1 MTNPPATASPGRLTP
16 PTSPVVGYSGTLIAA
31 CAAVFVSQAISAL
44 PASLNGL
51 FQSSLNISGIQL
63 TWITAAFMVT
73 VVVFEFT
80 FGVLGDMYG
89 RKKLV
94 LGGALLAVAGSVV
107 SALAPSVEVLWIG
120 AAINGL
126 GAGAMFPGSLS
137 LVAAITH
144 SPEQRAKAVAMWA
157 GSLSLAAAFGPLA
170 GGIISSGGNW
180 RLSYWFLAGIAV
192 IALVL
197 TALLAVESS
206 APEGRKLDVPG
217 QITFALGLLLVL
229 YAVIQGAEQGWGS
242 PMIIGAFIVGALLLA
257 AFVVIESRVESP
269 ILNLALFR
277 NRPFAVTS
285 LVSII
290 GMFTFLGVG
299 YGISMWMGPVQHQ
312 PPVMIALA
320 FLIVQAPTFVLVP
333 VLSRLL
339 RVVNPSWLLASGW
352 LLMGLGALLLSRLDV
367 ADRSFGPFVVPALV
381 VGFGFALALNSMTA
395 VALNNVP
402 MHLVGMGSATINM
415 IRDLGFALGPAIVG
429 SIALSHAGRTF
440 GQSLAGAGLS
450 PQDRGAAEQI
460 NQLAGPL
467 AVNGLPQGVPG
478 SAASEIALRALGE
491 GFSRGLLVAA
501 LAAFAAAVLTVVLM
515 AGAKGRDPEPEALFD
530 PLHPDVDSE
539 PVVEVPIPVHPHQ
552 PGFEGRRLREGG
564 AGDEA
569 RA

>member
-1 MTNPPATASPGRLTP
+1 MTNTSTPTSPGRLSAT
-16 PTSPVVGYSGTLIAA
+16 TAPVVGYSGTLIAA
-31 CAAVFVSQAISAL
+31 CSAVFVSQAISAL

-51 FQSSLNISGIQL
+51 FQSSLNISGLQL
-63 TWITAAFMVT
+63 TWITAAFMVS
-73 VVVFEFT
+73 VVVFEFS
-80 FGVLGDMYG
+80 FGVLGDMFG

-94 LGGALLAVAGSVV
+94 IAGALLAIVGSIV
-107 SALAPSVEVLWIG
+107 SALAPSVEVLWLG

-157 GSLSLAAAFGPLA
+157 GSLSLAAAFGPMA

-180 RLSYWFLAGIAV
+180 RLSYWFLAGLAAV
-192 IALVL
+192 ALLL
-197 TALLAVESS
+197 TGLLAVESS

-229 YAVIQGAEQGWGS
+229 YGVIQGAEEGWGS
-242 PMIIGAFIVGALLLA
+242 PRILGAFVIGAALLA
-257 AFVVIESRVESP
+257 AFLVIESKVESP
-269 ILNLALFR
+269 ILHLDLFR
-277 NRPFAVTS
+277 NRPFAVTA

-299 YGISMWMGPVQHQ
+299 YGMSMWLGPVQHQ
-312 PPVMIALA
+312 PPIMIALF
-320 FLIVQAPTFVLVP
+320 FLVVQAPTFVLVP

-339 RVVNPSWLLASGW
+339 GVINPSWLLAAGW
-352 LLMGLGALLLSRLDV
+352 LLMGVGAFLLSRLDV
-367 ADRSFGPFVVPALV
+367 TNTSFGPFVVPALF
-381 VGFGFALALNSMTA
+381 VGLGFALALNSMTA

-429 SIALSHAGRTF
+429 SVALSTAARTF
-440 GQSLAGAGLS
+440 GQNLSGAGLS
-450 PQDRGAAEQI
+450 PQDQGAAEAI
-460 NQLAGPL
+460 NGIAGPL
-467 AVNGLPQGVPG
+467 AVNGLPQGAPG
-478 SAASEIALRALGE
+478 SGAAGVALQALGD

-501 LAAFAAAVLTVVLM
+501 AAALLAAILTVVLM
-515 AGAKGRDPEPEALFD
+515 AGAGGKDPEPEALFD

-539 PVVEVPIPVHPHQ
+539 PVVELPIPVHPHQ
-552 PGFEGRRLREGG
+552 PGFEGGRPH
-564 AGDEA
+564 DE
-569 RA
+569 RS